1 MTPTRRV
8 VAEKRALIWPL
19 AIALLANLLLFAL
32 VVYPLSKKVAGGE
45 QEAEAAAAA
54 LAQARRE
61 HAAAQA
67 TVAGKGE
74 ADEELQKFY
83 RDVLPPD
90 LGGARRLTFLR
101 VDQLAKQTGL
111 RLRDQRSETREIR
124 DSALRKLTV
133 SVALAGDYREIRR
146 FLYELETAPDF
157 LVIENVEL
165 SQPDENAGAIDVT
178 VQIATY
184 FRAEA
189 HGAD

>member
-1 MTPTRRV
+1 MPTRRV
-8 VAEKRALIWPL
+8 FAEKRALIWPL
-19 AIALLANLLLFAL
+19 AIALLANVLLFAL

-61 HAAAQA
+61 HGAAQA

-90 LGGARRLTFLR
+90 LSGARRVTFLR
-101 VDQLAKQTGL
+101 VDQLAQQTGL

-184 FRAEA
+184 FRGEA